1 MVEVALTLCNWPFPH
16 VCSPPPPLAKRLVV
30 VLTSI
35 EAAVQTASPDAAA
48 ASPFGFAELAD
59 AVAADEVLSEQEEE
73 LISVTSIANET
84 CATLLAL
91 VVPEVAIVVAK
102 PTPEVA
108 FGAEAAIKSREKQF
122 EKVLFGPRNSL
133 SDKES

>member
-30 VLTSI
+30 LTSI
-35 EAAVQTASPDAAA
+35 EAAVQTTSAA
-48 ASPFGFAELAD
+48 ASPFGFAELAV

-84 CATLLAL
+84 CATLV
-91 VVPEVAIVVAK
+91 VVPEAAEAK

-133 SDKES
+133 RDKES

>member
-16 VCSPPPPLAKRLVV
+16 VWSPPPPLANRLV

-35 EAAVQTASPDAAA
+35 EAAVQTTSAAAA
-48 ASPFGFAELAD
+48 ASPFGFAELAV
-59 AVAADEVLSEQEEE
+59 AVAADEVLSEQELE

-84 CATLLAL
+84 CATLV
-91 VVPEVAIVVAK
+91 VVPEAAEAK

>member
-30 VLTSI
+30 LTSI
-35 EAAVQTASPDAAA
+35 EAAVQTTSAA
-48 ASPFGFAELAD
+48 ASPFGFAELAV

-84 CATLLAL
+84 CATL
-91 VVPEVAIVVAK
+91 VVVAEAAEAK

>member
-30 VLTSI
+30 LTSI
-35 EAAVQTASPDAAA
+35 EAAVQTTSAA
-48 ASPFGFAELAD
+48 ASPFGFAELAV

-108 FGAEAAIKSREKQF
+108 FGAEAVIKSREKQF
-122 EKVLFGPRNSL
+122 EKVLFGPR
-133 SDKES
+133 KTP

>member
-35 EAAVQTASPDAAA
+35 EAAVQPASPAAAAA

-108 FGAEAAIKSREKQF
+108 FGAEAVIKSREKQF
-122 EKVLFGPRNSL
+122 EKVLFGPR
-133 SDKES
+133 KTP

>member
-30 VLTSI
+30 VVTSI
-35 EAAVQTASPDAAA
+35 EAAGQTASSAAA

-108 FGAEAAIKSREKQF
+108 FGAEAVIKSREKQF
-122 EKVLFGPRNSL
+122 EKVLFGPR
-133 SDKES
+133 KTP

>member
-16 VCSPPPPLAKRLVV
+16 VCSPPPPPLAKRLVV
-30 VLTSI
+30 LTSM
-35 EAAVQTASPDAAA
+35 EAAVQTTSASAAA
-48 ASPFGFAELAD
+48 ASPFGFAELAV

-91 VVPEVAIVVAK
+91 AVPEVAIVVAK

-108 FGAEAAIKSREKQF
+108 FGAEAVIKSREKQF
-122 EKVLFGPRNSL
+122 EKVLFGPR
-133 SDKES
+133 KTP

>member
-30 VLTSI
+30 LTSI
-35 EAAVQTASPDAAA
+35 EAAVQMASVAA
-48 ASPFGFAELAD
+48 ASPFGFAELAV

-84 CATLLAL
+84 CATLV
-91 VVPEVAIVVAK
+91 VVPEPFAVAK
-102 PTPEVA
+102 HTPPEVA
-108 FGAEAAIKSREKQF
+108 FGAEAAIKSGEKQF

>member
-35 EAAVQTASPDAAA
+35 EAAVQTASSAAA

-108 FGAEAAIKSREKQF
+108 FGAEAVIKSREKQF
-122 EKVLFGPRNSL
+122 EKVLFGPR
-133 SDKES
+133 KTP

>member
-30 VLTSI
+30 LTSI
-35 EAAVQTASPDAAA
+35 EAAVQTTSAA
-48 ASPFGFAELAD
+48 ASPFGFAELAV

-84 CATLLAL
+84 CATLV
-91 VVPEVAIVVAK
+91 VVPEAAEAK

>member
-16 VCSPPPPLAKRLVV
+16 VCSPPPPLAKRFV

-35 EAAVQTASPDAAA
+35 EAAVQMASAA
-48 ASPFGFAELAD
+48 ASPFGFAELAV

-84 CATLLAL
+84 CATLV
-91 VVPEVAIVVAK
+91 VVPEVAVAK

>member
-1 MVEVALTLCNWPFPH
+1 M
-16 VCSPPPPLAKRLVV
+16 
-30 VLTSI
+30 LTSI
-35 EAAVQTASPDAAA
+35 EAAVQTTSAA
-48 ASPFGFAELAD
+48 ASPFGFAELAV

-84 CATLLAL
+84 CATLV
-91 VVPEVAIVVAK
+91 VVPEAAEAK

>member
-30 VLTSI
+30 LTSI
-35 EAAVQTASPDAAA
+35 EAAVQTTSAAA
-48 ASPFGFAELAD
+48 ASPFGFAELAV

-84 CATLLAL
+84 CATLV
-91 VVPEVAIVVAK
+91 VVPEAAEAK

>member
-16 VCSPPPPLAKRLVV
+16 VCSPPPPLAKRLLV

-35 EAAVQTASPDAAA
+35 EAAVQTASPAA

-108 FGAEAAIKSREKQF
+108 FGAEAVIKSREKQF
-122 EKVLFGPRNSL
+122 EKVLFGPR
-133 SDKES
+133 KTP

>member
-1 MVEVALTLCNWPFPH
+1 M
-16 VCSPPPPLAKRLVV
+16 
-30 VLTSI
+30 LTSI
-35 EAAVQTASPDAAA
+35 EAAVQTASPAAA

-108 FGAEAAIKSREKQF
+108 FGAEAVIKSREKQF
-122 EKVLFGPRNSL
+122 EKVLFGPR
-133 SDKES
+133 KTP

>member
-1 MVEVALTLCNWPFPH
+1 M
-16 VCSPPPPLAKRLVV
+16 
-30 VLTSI
+30 LTSI
-35 EAAVQTASPDAAA
+35 EAAVQTTSAA
-48 ASPFGFAELAD
+48 ASPFGFAELAV

-84 CATLLAL
+84 CATLVAL